1 MAGGAFPRYDLCRR
15 RRLASGAE
23 TWIRMS
29 ADRQSRAT
37 IKDVA
42 REAGVS
48 AMTVSNVINNKT
60 QFVGAAARARVEA
73 AIERLGYRRQASARN
88 LRGAGPRSIGMV
100 IVDESPAFLA
110 NFFTAQL
117 VAGLANVLN
126 RADWTLT
133 LSGLHPDALASSGLM
148 RNYDVGGLCAMVSG
162 TRDARLEVV
171 SRLCGLGQPVVLFQ
185 EVIDPA
191 GLDLCLVRQDDEGGG
206 RRVGEHLARLGVS
219 SVLAMLP
226 RQTWPAIENRLA
238 GLVQG
243 FGAPPVGMIP
253 VDHDDF
259 SAVQEALGAWIGA
272 HGLPGAVWGAN
283 DQIASA
289 ALLHLLDRGVAVPAT
304 VRVVGFNDFPAHR
317 HARPRLT
324 TLASPAYELGERA
337 GEAMLKR
344 LETGRFDTQDLCLP
358 VAFLPGET
366 G

>member
-1 MAGGAFPRYDLCRR
+1 MN
-15 RRLASGAE
+15 AE
-23 TWIRMS
+23 
-29 ADRQSRAT
+29 RQGRAT

-48 AMTVSNVINNKT
+48 PMTVSNVINNKT

-73 AIERLGYRRQASARN
+73 AIQRLGYRRQESARN

-133 LSGLHPDALASSGLM
+133 LSGVHPQALANSGLM
-148 RNYDVGGLCAMVSG
+148 RSYDVGGLCAMVSG
-162 TRDARLEVV
+162 PREARAEVV
-171 SRLCGLGQPVVLFQ
+171 DRLCGLGQPLVLFQ
-185 EVIDPA
+185 ERVPTD
-191 GLDLCLVRQDDEGGG
+191 GRDLCLVRQDDEAGG
-206 RRVGEHLARLGVS
+206 RRVGEHLARLGVR

-226 RQTWPAIENRLA
+226 HQSWPAIENRLA
-238 GLVQG
+238 GLEAG
-243 FGAPPVGMIP
+243 LGGPPAGTIR

-259 SAVQEALGAWIGA
+259 SAVQEALGAWIAA

-289 ALLHLLDRGVAVPAT
+289 ALLHLLDRGVAVPDV

-337 GEAMLKR
+337 GETMLKR
-344 LETGRFDTQDLCLP
+344 LETGRFEEQDICLP

>member
-1 MAGGAFPRYDLCRR
+1 MN
-15 RRLASGAE
+15 
-23 TWIRMS
+23 
-29 ADRQSRAT
+29 ADRQGRAT

-60 QFVGAAARARVEA
+60 QFVGAAARARVED
-73 AIERLGYRRQASARN
+73 AIARLGYRRQSSARN
-88 LRGAGPRSIGMV
+88 LRGQGPRSIGMV

-133 LSGLHPDALASSGLM
+133 LSGLHPDQLAASSLM
-148 RNYDVGGLCAMVSG
+148 RTYDVGGLCAMVSG
-162 TRDARLEVV
+162 ERSARHDIVR
-171 SRLCGLGQPVVLFQ
+171 RLSDLGQPVVLFQ
-185 EVIDPA
+185 EVVETE
-191 GLDLCLVRQDDEGGG
+191 GRDLCLVRQDDEGGG
-206 RRVGEHLARLGVS
+206 RRVGAHLARLGVTR
-219 SVLAMLP
+219 VLAMLP
-226 RQTWPAIENRLA
+226 RQSWPAIENRLA
-238 GLVQG
+238 GLGQG
-243 FGAPPVGMIP
+243 LGAEPADVLR

-259 SAVQEALGAWIGA
+259 SAVQEALRLLIAE

-289 ALLHLLDRGVAVPAT
+289 ALLHLLDRGVAVPSA

-344 LETGRFDTQDLCLP
+344 LETGRFETQDLCLP

>member
-1 MAGGAFPRYDLCRR
+1 MN
-15 RRLASGAE
+15 
-23 TWIRMS
+23 
-29 ADRQSRAT
+29 ADRQGRAT

-48 AMTVSNVINNKT
+48 AMTVSNVVNNKT

-133 LSGLHPDALASSGLM
+133 LSGLPPDGLAASALM
-148 RNYDVGGLCAMVSG
+148 RTYDVGGLCAMVSG
-162 TRDARLEVV
+162 APEARREVLR
-171 SRLCGLGQPVVLFQ
+171 RLCGLGQPVVLFQ
-185 EVIDPA
+185 EVVETE

-206 RRVGEHLARLGVS
+206 RRVGEHLARLGAR

-226 RQTWPAIENRLA
+226 RQSWPAIENRLA
-238 GLVQG
+238 GLAAG
-243 FGAPPVGMIP
+243 LGGAPRAAIS

-259 SAVQEALGAWIGA
+259 SAVQEALGAWIAA
-272 HGLPGAVWGAN
+272 HGLPDAVWGAN

-289 ALLHLLDRGVAVPAT
+289 ALLHLLDRGVAVPGR

-337 GEAMLKR
+337 GEAMLRR
-344 LETGRFDTQDLCLP
+344 LEGGRFETQDLCLP